1 KQPPGQGAPYVSE
14 GNVKIHNRQDG
25 NNQKLWRVTME
36 YSKEDLMEAKK
47 QCARHKTDK
56 LLRQVARNSFEN
68 VAINSQFLATF
79 RIIGGRL
86 APFITTSKRPAPC
99 DDRHK
104 LPVFVAIT

>member
-47 QCARHKTDK
+47 QPSTKKTFLFALGDC
-56 LLRQVARNSFEN
+56 SFPRSAFALFTLGDSPRRE
-68 VAINSQFLATF
+68 VSFAFSRSTGFPFATK
-79 RIIGGRL
+79 
-86 APFITTSKRPAPC
+86 KR
-99 DDRHK
+99 
-104 LPVFVAIT
+104 VGY